1 MSFRKKQPRRKAK
14 MFSSEAEED
23 LPDIKPGEVVHNE
36 NGDLA
41 YTVLKQVCGL
51 DQNAENVKT
60 N

>member
-14 MFSSEAEED
+14 MFSPEAEED

-51 DQNAENVKT
+51 D
-60 N
+60 